1 MRVNIIGGG
10 AAGFFAAVNIKEMRP
25 DAEVTIIE
33 RGADVLRKVAVSGG
47 GRCNVTNTFEGISD
61 LAEVYPRGHRLMR
74 KLFHSFGPQDAKE
87 WFEKRGVKLVVQ
99 QDHCIFPAT
108 QDSHTIINCLSGRA
122 QTLGVE
128 LRTNVKNIDVDGIL
142 GRGEIVV
149 ICTGGMSNCEAL
161 GWAGIPA
168 EDIEKPVP
176 SLFSIAIADEEMHNL
191 MGTVAKDVTVSIAG
205 TKHKAQGDMLL
216 THWGVSGP
224 AILRLSSYAA
234 KTLSDSGYKGTLV
247 INWLGKSEEQTKTE
261 LEKIAASS
269 PLKTI
274 INAHPQEVTSRLWEH
289 IVHHS
294 LGNVDQK
301 KWKELGKKEFN
312 KLLQGLTAATYP
324 IKGRAPFKDEFV
336 TAGGVSLNT
345 LNSNTLESKRKPGL
359 YFAGEVIDV
368 DGVTGGFNFTAAWST
383 AMAIARA
390 IAEKK

>member
-25 DAEVTIIE
+25 DAEVIIIE
-33 RGADVLRKVAVSGG
+33 RGKDVLRKVAVSGG
-47 GRCNVTNTFEGISD
+47 GRCNLTNTFDGIAN

-74 KLFHSFGPQDAKE
+74 KLFHSFGPKEARE

-99 QDHCIFPAT
+99 PDHCIFPAT
-108 QDSHTIINCLSGRA
+108 QESRTVINCLTRGA
-122 QTLGVE
+122 QAAGVE
-128 LRTNVKNIDVDGIL
+128 LRTDVKEIDVDGML

-149 ICTGGMSNCEAL
+149 ICTGGMSNSEAL
-161 GWAGIPA
+161 SWAGIPT
-168 EDIEKPVP
+168 EDIERPIP
-176 SLFSIAIADEEMHNL
+176 SLFSIAIDDNEMHDL
-191 MGTVAKDVTVSIAG
+191 MGTVVKGVTVSFAG
-205 TKHKAQGDMLL
+205 TNHKAQGDMLL

-234 KTLSDSGYKGTLV
+234 RTLADSNYNGTLV
-247 INWLGKSEEQTKTE
+247 INWLGESEERAKGV
-261 LEKIAASS
+261 LEKIATSS
-269 PLKTI
+269 PLKSV
-274 INAHPQEVTSRLWEH
+274 INAHPQVITSRLWEH

-294 LGNVDQK
+294 LGSADQK

-312 KLLQGLTAATYP
+312 KLLQGLVAATSP

-336 TAGGVSLNT
+336 TAGGVSLST
-345 LNSNTLESKRKPGL
+345 LNSNTLESKRRPGL

-383 AMAIARA
+383 AMAVARA
-390 IAEKK
+390 VAQKK